1 MAFTKDDID
10 AIDAAIASGEL
21 TVTIDGR
28 SVQYRSINELLRAK
42 AHIQQ
47 AIGKRRS
54 PFFGSRII
62 VDRGIR

>member
-10 AIDAAIASGEL
+10 AIDAAIASGEYQ
-21 TVTIDGR
+21 VIIDGR
-28 SVQYRSINELLRAK
+28 QVTYRSIAELLRAK

-47 AIGKRRS
+47 AISKRRS
-54 PFFGSRII
+54 PFAGFRMS